1 MSCVL
6 ELLDHCRLSRGLTI
20 KLSAHSL
27 RVVHIG
33 FSQDRARAAVWP
45 ACLWAIIS
53 SLIENLLMATP
64 SAVADPSLDA
74 LTKLRISRDVPAPK
88 RSWFRR
94 LLNILIIVLVLFG
107 IVGAA
112 IGLAIKNGWIAAGQ
126 GWLSVPE
133 MMQSR
138 PEVRLGTVTVE
149 TGRSAE
155 ALVVA
160 TGYLESRRQ
169 AKIGARGTGRIESVH
184 VEEGSKVEAG
194 EVLAVLEHAD
204 LDASLSAVTASLAR
218 AKAALGEQDIQ
229 IAQSQ
234 RDLDRAEKQ
243 WKSKTITDSE
253 YDEKKFKHDG
263 NVARRT
269 SLAAEVA
276 LAEARVREAEQ
287 MKANMFIR
295 APFDGTVISKDAEV
309 GESILPGGM
318 GEASGRGS
326 AVTVADLD
334 HLEVE
339 CDVKE
344 DYIGR
349 VTAGQNAEVA
359 VDAVPKFRY
368 QGRVRKIIPMGDR
381 ARATIKVKV
390 EIVNVD
396 ARLFPNMSATVYF
409 LPEDVEAA
417 AEQPTRRVFCDTE
430 AIRADD
436 ASRFV
441 WIADEKDRL
450 RRQDVT
456 TGSERD
462 KRTEITA
469 GLSGGERVVIT
480 PSGLESGQLVKI
492 LR

>member
-1 MSCVL
+1 M
-6 ELLDHCRLSRGLTI
+6 
-20 KLSAHSL
+20 
-27 RVVHIG
+27 
-33 FSQDRARAAVWP
+33 AVP
-45 ACLWAIIS
+45 STVTNPS
-53 SLIENLLMATP
+53 S
-64 SAVADPSLDA
+64 DA
-74 LTKLRISRDVPAPK
+74 LSKLRIQRDALAPK

-94 LLNILIIVLVLFG
+94 WLNVLLVLVVLLGG
-107 IVGAA
+107 IGGGMA
-112 IGLAIKNGWIAAGQ
+112 LAIKNGWVAVGKD
-126 GWLSVPE
+126 WLAVPE
-133 MMQSR
+133 MIQAR
-138 PEVRLGTVTVE
+138 PEVRLAAVTVE

-184 VEEGSKVEAG
+184 VEEGSKVASG

-204 LDASLSAVTASLAR
+204 LDASLSAVAASLSR
-218 AKAALGEQDIQ
+218 AKAALGEQEIQ

-234 RDLDRAEKQ
+234 RDLERAEKQ

-253 YDEKKFKHDG
+253 YDEKRFKHDG
-263 NVARRT
+263 NVARRA

-287 MKANMFIR
+287 MRENMFIR
-295 APFDGTVISKDAEV
+295 APFNGTVISKDAEV

-344 DYIGR
+344 DYISR
-349 VTAGQNAEVA
+349 VTPGQNAEVA

-409 LPEDVEAA
+409 LPEDAEAA

-430 AIRADD
+430 AIRSDD
-436 ASRFV
+436 AGRFV
-441 WIADEKDRL
+441 WIADENDRL

-469 GLSGGERVVIT
+469 GLAGGERVVVT